1 MTPVSRKDVT
11 IGIDVG
17 STAVKAIAAD
27 ADGNVAARV
36 RIPHA
41 LRVPAADRLE
51 HDADEAWRRGPSAAL
66 AELADRTDVAAVAVS
81 AMVPSMTAVDATG
94 TPITPGLLYGDGR
107 GRTPAGTRSPCPRSA
122 RRRSS
127 CGGRPRRRPTP
138 PATGPRRRWPTTR
151 WPATP

>member
-1 MTPVSRKDVT
+1 MSRKDVT

-66 AELADRTDVAAVAVS
+66 AELAHRTDVA
-81 AMVPSMTAVDATG
+81 
-94 TPITPGLLYGDGR
+94 
-107 GRTPAGTRSPCPRSA
+107 
-122 RRRSS
+122 
-127 CGGRPRRRPTP
+127 
-138 PATGPRRRWPTTR
+138 
-151 WPATP
+151 